1 MNFIPVKTLGPKRDV
16 GQQYERKAFD
26 YLITKG
32 LKPVTQNFN
41 CKTGEIDLI
50 MLDAKMIV
58 FVEVRYRKSSK
69 FMSAAETISFSFLV
83 NTASASDEEFDTH
96 NEAVAF
102 LNRLK
107 KLTRLTRVLWWF
119 VTLGQTKNY
128 RCF

>member
-69 FMSAAETISFSFLV
+69 FMSAAETISFFKQQKLIRTAEFFLAYQLRRFGLA
-83 NTASASDEEFDTH
+83 NYKESRFDVITLEGMAD
-96 NEAVAF
+96 NLKITWIKNAF
-102 LNRLK
+102 
-107 KLTRLTRVLWWF
+107 
-119 VTLGQTKNY
+119 
-128 RCF
+128 